1 MEANAV
7 LDGCLPC
14 DWDDDFENVEQTWDA
29 RVVRMP
35 MPSSSAGSAAGA
47 ASSSGGA
54 VPPPDAAE
62 RMETDNGIIE
72 V

>member
-14 DWDDDFENVEQTWDA
+14 DWDDDFEIVGQTWDA
-29 RVVRMP
+29 RAVRMP
-35 MPSSSAGSAAGA
+35 MPIASAGSATGA
-47 ASSSGGA
+47 ASSSSGA
-54 VPPPDAAE
+54 VAPPDAAE
-62 RMETDNGIIE
+62 KMEVDDDIIE